1 MRTIIN
7 RLSSLVF
14 LGRPLILTFIGT
26 LFIAFGITSLLVWAS
41 RSGSLPGVLNYLT
54 LPFLPAP
61 TRGILLLLVGLGIIA
76 AGFWQLSGVA
86 LIRLRDDASEHGE
99 VLLGY
104 GRAKKPPQIVVLSGG
119 AGMLM
124 LASLGESARRLT
136 CITPVQEP
144 VEYYYRASN
153 LFQAENVYYVVP
165 TPIPVTVMAELDD
178 GTTLN
183 VMHINTNPDLAKR
196 HVRHLFLKAD
206 SDSHHHHHEHT
217 SSTSQDGETT
227 NLPNL
232 PLTRL
237 TKEALQEADVI
248 VFGPGSLFESLIP
261 NLLLDEL
268 RTTIQQSKARKIY
281 ICNLM
286 TEPGLT
292 TGFGV
297 SDHIRE
303 IKKYGGFTPDYVLV
317 NVQRIEPEVRQ
328 MYEAAHQMPIYLAPE
343 ESEESTILT
352 TEGVSRRQVIVED
365 SVVIET
371 DLASSVIKYSTAL
384 DKPDEQRAVRVL
396 RHDPQKLVAAILEL
410 VRRG

>member
-1 MRTIIN
+1 
-7 RLSSLVF
+7 
-14 LGRPLILTFIGT
+14 
-26 LFIAFGITSLLVWAS
+26 
-41 RSGSLPGVLNYLT
+41 
-54 LPFLPAP
+54 
-61 TRGILLLLVGLGIIA
+61 
-76 AGFWQLSGVA
+76 
-86 LIRLRDDASEHGE
+86 
-99 VLLGY
+99 
-104 GRAKKPPQIVVLSGG
+104 
-119 AGMLM
+119 
-124 LASLGESARRLT
+124 
-136 CITPVQEP
+136 
-144 VEYYYRASN
+144 
-153 LFQAENVYYVVP
+153 
-165 TPIPVTVMAELDD
+165 MAELDD